1 MNRNSGKK
9 YIGAFLVMLFALL
22 LNISGF
28 AATAKYEA
36 AVKIP
41 VRVTLEGEKASSEE
55 VNIVMT
61 PLDGAPAFD
70 QTSIKVQAKKGET
83 VEAEFTKT
91 FKEPVDLRYEIRE
104 TAGTTD
110 AYTYDDTVYTAIVFV
125 ENDPETMGLKASVV
139 KVYKDDDPA
148 TKQDAAIFINRYCPA
163 EIDPPVNKVVTED
176 SGTAPDTAKFHFTL
190 EAEDKTFPMPA
201 GSVDGAK
208 TVEAGTGKVEFGKI
222 EYEKAGTYTYK
233 IYEEKEDLSN
243 FTYDTTEYTVKA
255 EVEKKAGVLTA
266 TMTITKG
273 AENVNSI
280 DFNNHYSEKKE
291 NNTPAGGGETPSGGG
306 GSPSGG
312 GPKSGS
318 SDTDSNE
325 YWDPDDGSG
334 SVLGAVRDAIENSPV
349 GQVLG
354 AARDKIGESPV
365 GQVLGAVRG
374 ATRTGDN
381 SIMMI
386 SALCFL
392 TAIAVM
398 IGWVM
403 AFMRRRMNGM

>member
-28 AATAKYEA
+28 AAAKYEA

-55 VNIVMT
+55 VTIVMT

-163 EIDPPVNKVVTED
+163 EINPPVNKVVTND
-176 SGTAPDTAKFHFTL
+176 SGTAPDTAKFHFTMK
-190 EAEDKTFPMPA
+190 AEDKTFPMPV
-201 GSVDGAK
+201 GRVDGAK

-233 IYEEKEDLSN
+233 VYEEKEALSN

-266 TMTITKG
+266 TMTIIKG

-280 DFNNHYSEKKE
+280 DFNNHYSEKKGSS
-291 NNTPAGGGETPSGGG
+291 TSGGGG

-312 GPKSGS
+312 GSSS

-325 YWDPDDGSG
+325 YWDPDEG

-354 AARDKIGESPV
+354 AARDKIEESPV

-381 SIMMI
+381 SFMMI
-386 SALCFL
+386 SALCFFA
-392 TAIAVM
+392 AIAVLT
-398 IGWVM
+398 GWIM
-403 AFMRRRMNGM
+403 TFLKRRMS

>member
-28 AATAKYEA
+28 AAAKYEA

-55 VNIVMT
+55 VTIVMT

-163 EIDPPVNKVVTED
+163 EINPPVNKVVTND
-176 SGTAPDTAKFHFTL
+176 SGTAPDTAKFHFTMK
-190 EAEDKTFPMPA
+190 AEDKTFPMPV

-233 IYEEKEDLSN
+233 VYEEKEALSN

-255 EVEKKAGVLTA
+255 VVEKKAGVLTA

-273 AENVNSI
+273 DENVNSI

-291 NNTPAGGGETPSGGG
+291 SSTSGGGG

-312 GPKSGS
+312 GSSS

-325 YWDPDDGSG
+325 YWDPDEG

-354 AARDKIGESPV
+354 AARDKIEESPV

-381 SIMMI
+381 SFMMI
-386 SALCFL
+386 SGLCFL
-392 TAIAVM
+392 TAIAVLT
-398 IGWVM
+398 GWIM
-403 AFMRRRMNGM
+403 TFLKRRMS

>member
-1 MNRNSGKK
+1 MMNRNSGKK

-28 AATAKYEA
+28 AAAAKYEA

-55 VNIVMT
+55 VTIVMT

-163 EIDPPVNKVVTED
+163 EINPPVNKVVTND
-176 SGTAPDTAKFHFTL
+176 SGTAPDTAKFHFTMK
-190 EAEDKTFPMPA
+190 AEDKTFPMPV

-233 IYEEKEDLSN
+233 VYEEKEALSN

-266 TMTITKG
+266 TMTIIKG

-280 DFNNHYSEKKE
+280 DFNNHYSEKKGSS
-291 NNTPAGGGETPSGGG
+291 TSGGGG

-312 GPKSGS
+312 GSSS
-318 SDTDSNE
+318 SDTDSSE
-325 YWDPDDGSG
+325 YWDPDEG

-354 AARDKIGESPV
+354 AARDKIEESPV

-381 SIMMI
+381 SFMMI
-386 SALCFL
+386 SALCFFA
-392 TAIAVM
+392 AIAVLT
-398 IGWVM
+398 GWIM
-403 AFMRRRMNGM
+403 TFLKRRMS

>member
-1 MNRNSGKK
+1 MMNRNSGKK
-9 YIGAFLVMLFALL
+9 YIGAFLVMLFALI
-22 LNISGF
+22 LNISAF

-55 VNIVMT
+55 VTIVMT

-70 QTSIKVQAKKGET
+70 QTSLKVQAKKGET

-91 FKEPVDLRYEIRE
+91 FKEPVDFRYEIRE

-163 EIDPPVNKVVTED
+163 EIDPPVNKVVTND
-176 SGTAPDTAKFHFTL
+176 SGTAPDTAKFHFTMK
-190 EAEDKTFPMPA
+190 AEDKTFPMPA
-201 GSVDGAK
+201 ESVDGSK

-233 IYEEKEDLSN
+233 VTEDKEALAN

-255 EVEKKAGVLTA
+255 VVEKKAGVLTA

-273 AENVNSI
+273 TEEVNSI
-280 DFNNHYSEKKE
+280 DFNNHYAEKKDDS
-291 NNTPAGGGETPSGGG
+291 TPPGGG
-306 GSPSGG
+306 GSPTGGGSGG
-312 GPKSGS
+312 
-318 SDTDSNE
+318 SDTDDKE
-325 YWDPDDGSG
+325 YWDSDDG
-334 SVLGAVRDAIENSPV
+334 SVLGAVRDAIENGPV

-386 SALCFL
+386 SGLCFL
-392 TAIAVM
+392 TALAVM

-403 AFMRRRMNGM
+403 AFMRRRMN

>member
-28 AATAKYEA
+28 AAAKYEA

-55 VNIVMT
+55 VTIVMT
-61 PLDGAPAFD
+61 PLDGATAFD

-163 EIDPPVNKVVTED
+163 EINPPVNKVVTND
-176 SGTAPDTAKFHFTL
+176 SGTAPDTAKFHFTMK
-190 EAEDKTFPMPA
+190 AEDKTFPMPVE
-201 GSVDGAK
+201 SVDGAK

-233 IYEEKEDLSN
+233 VYEEKEALSN

-255 EVEKKAGVLTA
+255 VVEKKAGKLTA

-273 AENVNSI
+273 TEAVNSI
-280 DFNNHYSEKKE
+280 EFNNHYAEKKDNSN
-291 NNTPAGGGETPSGGG
+291 NNTPATGGNKTGSGGG
-306 GSPSGG
+306 GGG
-312 GPKSGS
+312 GGS
-318 SDTDSNE
+318 STGAKG
-325 YWDPDDGSG
+325 YDPGG
-334 SVLGAVRDAIENSPV
+334 SVLGAVRDAIEDSPV

-354 AARDKIGESPV
+354 AARDKIEESPV

-381 SIMMI
+381 SFMMI
-386 SALCFL
+386 SGLCFL
-392 TAIAVM
+392 TAIAVLT
-398 IGWVM
+398 GWIM
-403 AFMRRRMNGM
+403 TFLKRRMS

>member
-28 AATAKYEA
+28 AAAAKYEA

-55 VNIVMT
+55 VTIVMT

-163 EIDPPVNKVVTED
+163 EINPPVNKVVTND
-176 SGTAPDTAKFHFTL
+176 SGTAPDTAKFHFTMK
-190 EAEDKTFPMPA
+190 AEDKTFPMPV

-233 IYEEKEDLSN
+233 VYEEKEALSN

-255 EVEKKAGVLTA
+255 VVEKKAGVLTA

-273 AENVNSI
+273 DENVNSI

-291 NNTPAGGGETPSGGG
+291 SSTSGGGG

-312 GPKSGS
+312 GSSS

-325 YWDPDDGSG
+325 YWDPDEG

-354 AARDKIGESPV
+354 AARDKIEESPV

-381 SIMMI
+381 SFMMI
-386 SALCFL
+386 SGLCFL
-392 TAIAVM
+392 TAIAVLT
-398 IGWVM
+398 GWIM
-403 AFMRRRMNGM
+403 TFLKRRMS

>member
-1 MNRNSGKK
+1 MSRNSGNK

-22 LNISGF
+22 LNISVF
-28 AATAKYEA
+28 AATGKYEA

-55 VNIVMT
+55 VTIVMT
-61 PLDGAPAFD
+61 PLDDAPAFD
-70 QTSIKVQAKKGET
+70 QTSLKVQAKKGET
-83 VEAEFTKT
+83 VEAEFTRT
-91 FKEPVDLRYEIRE
+91 FTEPVDFRYEIRE

-139 KVYKDDDPA
+139 KVYKDDDPG

-163 EIDPPVNKVVTED
+163 EIDPPVNKVVTND

-190 EAEDKTFPMPA
+190 KAEDKTFPMPA

-255 EVEKKAGVLTA
+255 VVEKKAGVLTA

-273 AENVNSI
+273 TEAVDSI
-280 DFNNHYSEKKE
+280 EFNNHYGEKKE
-291 NNTPAGGGETPSGGG
+291 ETAPAETQPANN
-306 GSPSGG
+306 GSS
-312 GPKSGS
+312 SGS
-318 SDTDSNE
+318 SSGSGSEPKDNRKKHEREETTD
-325 YWDPDDGSG
+325 PGG
-334 SVLGAVRDAIENSPV
+334 SVLGAVRDAIENGPV

-354 AARDKIGESPV
+354 AARDKIEESPI

-381 SIMMI
+381 SFMMI
-386 SALCFL
+386 SAICFITSL
-392 TAIAVM
+392 AVL
-398 IGWVM
+398 IGWGM
-403 AFMRRRMNGM
+403 AFKRREM

>member
-1 MNRNSGKK
+1 MMNRNSGKK

-28 AATAKYEA
+28 AAAAKYEA

-55 VNIVMT
+55 VTIVMT

-163 EIDPPVNKVVTED
+163 EINPPVNKVVTND
-176 SGTAPDTAKFHFTL
+176 SGTAPDTAKFHFTMK
-190 EAEDKTFPMPA
+190 AEDKTFPMPV

-233 IYEEKEDLSN
+233 VYEEKEALSN

-255 EVEKKAGVLTA
+255 VVEKKAGVLTA

-273 AENVNSI
+273 DENVNSI

-291 NNTPAGGGETPSGGG
+291 SSTSGGGG

-312 GPKSGS
+312 GSSS

-325 YWDPDDGSG
+325 YWDPDEG

-354 AARDKIGESPV
+354 AARDKIEESPV

-381 SIMMI
+381 SFMMI
-386 SALCFL
+386 SGLCFL
-392 TAIAVM
+392 TAIAVLT
-398 IGWVM
+398 GWIM
-403 AFMRRRMNGM
+403 TFLKRRMS

>member
-28 AATAKYEA
+28 AAAKYEA

-55 VNIVMT
+55 VTIVMT

-163 EIDPPVNKVVTED
+163 EINPPVNKVVTND
-176 SGTAPDTAKFHFTL
+176 SGTAPDTAKFHFTMK
-190 EAEDKTFPMPA
+190 AEDKTFPMPV

-233 IYEEKEDLSN
+233 VYEEKEALSN

-266 TMTITKG
+266 TMTIIKG

-280 DFNNHYSEKKE
+280 DFNNHYSEKKGSS
-291 NNTPAGGGETPSGGG
+291 TSGGGG

-312 GPKSGS
+312 GSSS
-318 SDTDSNE
+318 SDTDSSE
-325 YWDPDDGSG
+325 YWDPDEG

-354 AARDKIGESPV
+354 AARDKIEESPV

-381 SIMMI
+381 SFMMI
-386 SALCFL
+386 SALCFFA
-392 TAIAVM
+392 AIAVLT
-398 IGWVM
+398 GWIM
-403 AFMRRRMNGM
+403 TFLKRRMS

>member
-22 LNISGF
+22 LNICAF

-55 VNIVMT
+55 VTIVMT

-70 QTSIKVQAKKGET
+70 QTSLKVQAKKGET

-163 EIDPPVNKVVTED
+163 EIAPPVNKVVTND
-176 SGTAPDTAKFHFTL
+176 SGTAPDTAKFHFTMK
-190 EAEDKTFPMPA
+190 AEDKTFPMPA
-201 GSVDGAK
+201 ESVDGSK

-233 IYEEKEDLSN
+233 VTEDKEALAN

-255 EVEKKAGVLTA
+255 VVEKKAGVLTA
-266 TMTITKG
+266 TMIITRG
-273 AENVNSI
+273 TEEVNSI
-280 DFNNHYSEKKE
+280 DFNNHYAEKKE
-291 NNTPAGGGETPSGGG
+291 G
-306 GSPSGG
+306 GSPTGGSPTGGSGG
-312 GPKSGS
+312 
-318 SDTDSNE
+318 SDTDDKE
-325 YWDPDDGSG
+325 YWDPVEG
-334 SVLGAVRDAIENSPV
+334 SVLGAVRDAIEDSPV

-381 SIMMI
+381 SFMMI

-392 TAIAVM
+392 TAIVVM

-403 AFMRRRMNGM
+403 AFMRRRMQ

>member
-28 AATAKYEA
+28 AAAKYEA

-55 VNIVMT
+55 VTIVMT
-61 PLDGAPAFD
+61 PLDGATAFD

-163 EIDPPVNKVVTED
+163 EINPPVNKVVTND
-176 SGTAPDTAKFHFTL
+176 SGTAPDTAKFHFTMK
-190 EAEDKTFPMPA
+190 AEDKTFPMPVE
-201 GSVDGAK
+201 SVDGAK

-233 IYEEKEDLSN
+233 VYEEKEALSN
-243 FTYDTTEYTVKA
+243 FTYDITEYTVKA

-291 NNTPAGGGETPSGGG
+291 SSTSGGGG

-312 GPKSGS
+312 GSSS

-325 YWDPDDGSG
+325 YWDPDEG

-354 AARDKIGESPV
+354 AARDKIEESPV

-381 SIMMI
+381 SFMMI
-386 SALCFL
+386 SGLCFL
-392 TAIAVM
+392 TAIAVLT
-398 IGWVM
+398 GWIM
-403 AFMRRRMNGM
+403 TFLKRRMS